1 MKIISNLDDAFSVI
15 FELETRP
22 VEGQQLQH
30 KDQRK
35 GEKKRGHIKAFRHR
49 SLFFVQKR
57 IFIFIVHAE
66 LGQVFYMTCKQ
77 NITSDYNPLVKMK

>member
-15 FELETRP
+15 FELESRP

-35 GEKKRGHIKAFRHR
+35 GEKKERPQKSLKTW
-49 SLFFVQKR
+49 SLFLSKNKFL
-57 IFIFIVHAE
+57 FLYVHAE